1 MNIFLTC
8 LFNGLYKEYIW
19 LHNEYEKNWSKPKRY
34 SELTPKEI
42 KVIIDNYESGLNDG
56 STKKLIFKK
65 VTRIENILNKRLK
78 KYQFETYNELNR
90 FGNLKEFRL
99 YQFVIAYK
107 KALENYYKKALVS

>member
-19 LHNEYEKNWSKPKRY
+19 LLNEYEKNWCKPKRY

-42 KVIIDNYESGLNDG
+42 KVIIDKYESGLNDG
-56 STKKLIFKK
+56 STKKLIFRK
-65 VTRIENILNKRLK
+65 VKRIENILNKRLK

-107 KALENYYKKALVS
+107 KALENYYKKVLVS

>member
-8 LFNGLYKEYIW
+8 LFNGLYKEYMW

-42 KVIIDNYESGLNDG
+42 KVIISKYESGLKNR
-56 STKKLIFKK
+56 STKKLIFRKVKK
-65 VTRIENILNKRLK
+65 IENILNNRLK

-99 YQFVIAYK
+99 YQFINAYK
-107 KALENYYKKALVS
+107 KALENYYKEVLVD